1 MMCVI
6 GHNGNKFLITS
17 FPEPFMIRLQ
27 ICVVSGL
34 IAASP
39 FIMGQIWGFVS
50 PGLTAE
56 EKKPLKWIAPL
67 SVFLFFSGVILCY
80 LILPVAYQW
89 FASYIPADVEFRPS
103 LQGSV
108 LFAVKMLLA
117 FGLVFELPIVLMLL
131 AKVGII
137 DSKFLISNW
146 RVAMVLISIVAAVI
160 TPSNDAFSMLMMA
173 TPVSGL
179 YFVSIGL
186 VKMAETRTYTQKK
199 SLKSI
204 IRDIVRKK

>member
-1 MMCVI
+1 M
-6 GHNGNKFLITS
+6 
-17 FPEPFMIRLQ
+17 
-27 ICVVSGL
+27 VSGL